1 MDVLIEKEASAHL
14 FGAVYR
20 MIHYVALAYPTVPDH
35 QQQHYK
41 TSSRAYRKSSRVRNV
56 AIIWPSICEKRLSLF
71 LCPKANILSST
82 GPSTFTIGSTQTV
95 ENRPMIRKSLGPSTN
110 TGTDVGYQ
118 SVYAVHVRHHR
129 RYPMLRTVLDVLCCT
144 QTRYSL
150 KIDQDMDLYQLSSWT
165 VYLLNLPNGVLICA
179 R

>member
-1 MDVLIEKEASAHL
+1 MQWTCLSKKRHPPICL
-14 FGAVYR
+14 GPWR

-35 QQQHYK
+35 QQQQDYK

-110 TGTDVGYQ
+110 TGTDVRV
-118 SVYAVHVRHHR
+118 SVRICCSCAPSSSLSYAS
-129 RYPMLRTVLDVLCCT
+129 YC
-144 QTRYSL
+144 S
-150 KIDQDMDLYQLSSWT
+150 
-165 VYLLNLPNGVLICA
+165 
-179 R
+179 